1 MASYTEL
8 REEDAMNKVSADNA
22 AQMNKNAQRQQEI
35 EGAQKEQVGQMA
47 QREQMM
53 NFQEFLANSMQPNQA
68 LGAVQAE
75 GIARANQMNQM
86 RSGSPAL
93 NAFADAQRVAQVRD
107 VQAMQDEADMLS
119 LAEAQGGYD
128 VGAAEANMQ
137 AEYENEQAM
146 ARGLPSAND
155 PAMQNQDALA
165 RYMAAKGM

>member
-119 LAEAQGGYD
+119 LAESQGGYD
-128 VGAAEANMQ
+128 VGAADANMQ
-137 AEYENEQAM
+137 AEYADEQLM